1 MSSVRLAK
9 LGLAL
14 SFLSTVPAAAMCV
27 MALRRP
33 DPGTRGWAV
42 TGLVSATVQALTLGY
57 MVAWA
62 SAWSTE
68 PMTGLEVVRAVA
80 YPLLLGWGSVA
91 GMLAFQA

>member
-1 MSSVRLAK
+1 MTSKRMAQ
-9 LGLAL
+9 LGVVL
-14 SFLSTVPAAAMCV
+14 SFLSTVPAVVACV
-27 MALRRP
+27 LALHRP

-42 TGLVSATVQALTLGY
+42 TGIVSAALQALTLGY

-68 PMTGLEVVRAVA
+68 PMTAFEVARAVA

-91 GMLAFQA
+91 GLLAFQA